1 MGCFSKNHFLENTN
15 KKPANRLGGD
25 RTLGRYWKKVKS
37 WTEGGLEVD

>member
-25 RTLGRYWKKVKS
+25 RTK
-37 WTEGGLEVD
+37 GGLKVD